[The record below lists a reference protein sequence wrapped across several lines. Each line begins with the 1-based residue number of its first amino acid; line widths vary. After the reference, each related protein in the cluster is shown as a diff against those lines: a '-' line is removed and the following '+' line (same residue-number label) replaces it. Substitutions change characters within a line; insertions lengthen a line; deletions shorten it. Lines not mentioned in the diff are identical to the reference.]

1 MEEIIIKEIR
11 EFDKTNSDYISL
23 KINNIDKNTL
33 LEHLNNLTDEAN
45 FKYIEA
51 YNQQDNSIAG
61 LCYQICT
68 GPLPPI
74 PTFFK
79 CGSIW
84 GFWGD
89 NSALAILILSAVYNL
104 KKENIFKILTYSY
117 NEKIYG
123 ILKNL
128 HFSHSNELE
137 FQLNNYKKPESFT
150 QIEGVEI
157 KYIDKEYDEF
167 IYNHWKRMWEDNNV
181 NTFKDNSKEMTLNF
195 IINARKNYKYQ
206 SIGAFKDNE
215 LIGSVSL
222 NQFYGVEPIDKV
234 GVIWAVYVHPEYR
247 RRGIG
252 TRLTEE
258 IISHFK
264 NINFNSIRLIYAS
277 EEGKRIYMK
286 KGFYKGNYLILDL
299 NEINKSHKPFISN
312 INITK
317 DLLSLCVP
325 GQLKA
330 LRITNIESKF
340 NGKLFEEK
348 KNKMGKGFK
357 MQNFSKNNKISE
369 KFDKLSTNWED
380 LVTGMKYEYVFD
392 WLVKQYNLIKLDE
405 NKIILDECCGVGL
418 PGQTIRLLGYKGKLI
433 GCDIS
438 EGMLTKAYSRGVYNH
453 LFVQDMNEELLL
465 YDNSIDMIINAG
477 SLELL
482 NISNVLKNSYR
493 VLKNNGIFLVSFQLD
508 NGTNATEHQ
517 NIKGIKEEEAVKLLE
532 NEGFKIENIDK
543 CENAFYTPKP
553 NQEKS
558 ESELAPVPYIFI
570 KAYKK

>member
-1 MEEIIIKEIR
+1 MEEKIIKEIK

-33 LEHLNNLTDEAN
+33 LEHLNNITDEAN

-89 NSALAILILSAVYNL
+89 NSALEILILSAVYNL

-117 NEKIYG
+117 NETIYG

-128 HFSHSNELE
+128 HFSHSNALE

-286 KGFYKGNYLILDL
+286 KGFHKGNYLILDL

-357 MQNFSKNNKISE
+357 MQNFIKNNKIPE

-418 PGQTIRLLGYKGKLI
+418 PGQTIRLSGYKGKLT

-465 YDNSIDMIINAG
+465 YDNSIDMIINVG
-477 SLELL
+477 SMELL

-493 VLKNNGIFLVSFQLD
+493 VLKNNGIFLVSFQWD

-570 KAYKK
+570 KAFKK

>member
-1 MEEIIIKEIR
+1 
-11 EFDKTNSDYISL
+11 
-23 KINNIDKNTL
+23 
-33 LEHLNNLTDEAN
+33 
-45 FKYIEA
+45 
-51 YNQQDNSIAG
+51 
-61 LCYQICT
+61 
-68 GPLPPI
+68 
-74 PTFFK
+74 
-79 CGSIW
+79 
-84 GFWGD
+84 
-89 NSALAILILSAVYNL
+89 
-104 KKENIFKILTYSY
+104 
-117 NEKIYG
+117 
-123 ILKNL
+123 
-128 HFSHSNELE
+128 
-137 FQLNNYKKPESFT
+137 
-150 QIEGVEI
+150 
-157 KYIDKEYDEF
+157 
-167 IYNHWKRMWEDNNV
+167 
-181 NTFKDNSKEMTLNF
+181 
-195 IINARKNYKYQ
+195 
-206 SIGAFKDNE
+206 
-215 LIGSVSL
+215 
-222 NQFYGVEPIDKV
+222 
-234 GVIWAVYVHPEYR
+234 
-247 RRGIG
+247 
-252 TRLTEE
+252 
-258 IISHFK
+258 
-264 NINFNSIRLIYAS
+264 
-277 EEGKRIYMK
+277 MK

-312 INITK
+312 INIAK

-330 LRITNIESKF
+330 LQITNIESKF

-465 YDNSIDMIINAG
+465 YDNSIDMIINVG
-477 SLELL
+477 SMELL

-493 VLKNNGIFLVSFQLD
+493 VLKNNGIFLVSFQWD